1 MKNLSIIVI
10 IALLLN
16 ACAWKTGSNSE
27 TQADSLDVSTESV
40 NALSADDLRYIID
53 SIKSKQ
59 VITRE
64 DFDFVCAH
72 ANSESDHLWCDF
84 QRIEMRYDSLEVLR
98 ETIGK
103 HHGNQSLKEILDTD
117 WKLFREYEDA
127 AREAYCICEDI
138 HEIGSASG
146 RGYCILG
153 VTTFC
158 EKLYETATCGTMS
171 VSMGMPAAMEIHKSV
186 TKTMTDRSYALLRN
200 EQQDS
205 WDYTNSTSHNL
216 GHSKTHK
223 QKLLKIEQAKWD
235 KWMDY
240 RKSVAP
246 RLPENVRPYFEN
258 GTNNAMRAK
267 LIQLK
272 NQNANIGIYSGDVI
286 KCELPEA
293 CTDEELQEYKSFS
306 YIMGIYSNHLDDDEW
321 TDWKRYRI
329 YVDK

>member
-205 WDYTNSTSHNL
+205 WAETR
-216 GHSKTHK
+216 
-223 QKLLKIEQAKWD
+223 E
-235 KWMDY
+235 
-240 RKSVAP
+240 
-246 RLPENVRPYFEN
+246 RP
-258 GTNNAMRAK
+258 
-267 LIQLK
+267 
-272 NQNANIGIYSGDVI
+272 
-286 KCELPEA
+286 
-293 CTDEELQEYKSFS
+293 
-306 YIMGIYSNHLDDDEW
+306 
-321 TDWKRYRI
+321 
-329 YVDK
+329 